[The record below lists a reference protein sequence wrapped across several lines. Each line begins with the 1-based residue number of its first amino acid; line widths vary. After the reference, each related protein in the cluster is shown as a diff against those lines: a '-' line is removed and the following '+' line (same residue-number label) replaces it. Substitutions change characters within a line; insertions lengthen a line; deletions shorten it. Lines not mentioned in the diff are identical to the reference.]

1 MAYEFDGKKYEK
13 ASSHQ
18 KEWGERIIEELALQG
33 TERILD
39 LGCGDGTLTVQLSRL
54 VPNGEVVGIDASRGM
69 IEAAEPKQGGNLR
82 FILMDISDLKLD
94 REFDV
99 VFSNATLHWI
109 LDHRRLLENVQ
120 SVLSSGGV
128 ARFNFAGD
136 GNCSYFYKVIRESMA
151 LPGFA
156 KYFEEFT
163 WPWYMPAVKD
173 YGALANGVGFRSVE
187 VWGENADRF
196 FPDTD
201 ALIKWVDQPSLVPF
215 MVCVIEQ
222 DKTSFREFVVRR
234 MIEETKQADGTCFET
249 FRRIN
254 LLARK

>member
-1 MAYEFDGKKYEK
+1 MTYEFDCKKYEK

-39 LGCGDGTLTVQLSRL
+39 LGCGDGTLTVRLSML

-69 IEAAEPKQGGNLR
+69 IEAAKPKQKANLS
-82 FILMDISDLKLD
+82 FLLMDINDLRIDKK
-94 REFDV
+94 FDV
-99 VFSNATLHWI
+99 VFSNATLHWVR
-109 LDHRRLLENVQ
+109 DHERLFSSVQ
-120 SVLSSGGV
+120 RVLCSGGV

-136 GNCSYFYKVIRESMA
+136 GNCSYFFKVIRESMA
-151 LPGFA
+151 LSGFA

-163 WPWYMPAVKD
+163 WPWYMPTVEDYKTLVK
-173 YGALANGVGFRSVE
+173 GAGFHSAE
-187 VWGENADRF
+187 VWGENADRY
-196 FPDTD
+196 FPDTT
-201 ALIKWVDQPSLVPF
+201 ALIEWVDQPSLVPF
-215 MVCVIEQ
+215 ITCVAEQ
-222 DKTSFREFVVRR
+222 DKAGFRDFVVKR
-234 MIEETKQADGTCFET
+234 MIEETIQADGTCFET